1 MSRLPSKKDIVV
13 IGDLSFINGFKL
25 AGIKRFFE
33 ISEGKDI
40 SELKKELGEL
50 LTKLYED
57 PSVGIVVI
65 QYRLRDLIADKLQ
78 KMGRE
83 PLIVFVPSSKEA
95 SKIDVRDYY
104 LRMIKSYL
112 GVSIE
117 V

>member
-1 MSRLPSKKDIVV
+1 M
-13 IGDLSFINGFKL
+13 
-25 AGIKRFFE
+25 
-33 ISEGKDI
+33 
-40 SELKKELGEL
+40 
-50 LTKLYED
+50 TKLYED
-57 PSVGIVVI
+57 PSVGIIVI

>member
-1 MSRLPSKKDIVV
+1 MSRLLSKKDVVV

-33 ISEGKDI
+33 IPEGEDV
-40 SELKKELGEL
+40 SELKKRLGEL

-57 PSVGIVVI
+57 PSVGLILV
-65 QYRLRDLIADKLQ
+65 QYRFRDLIADKLQ

-83 PLIVFVPSSKEA
+83 PLLVFVPSSKEA
-95 SKIDVRDYY
+95 PKIDVRDYY